1 MRLYSTFHT
10 FLALC
15 LSVLILAGC
24 NTIGGV
30 GRDISAVGGAI
41 TGASGGAERGIAR
54 AMSDSAATA
63 AAVSGDAS
71 GRPVAAS
78 SDF

>member
-1 MRLYSTFHT
+1 MRLYSTFHA

-15 LSVLILAGC
+15 LSVLILVGC

-30 GRDISAVGGAI
+30 GRDVSAVGSAI
-41 TGASGGAERGIAR
+41 TEASGGAERGIAR

-63 AAVSGDAS
+63 AAVSGNAS
-71 GRPVAAS
+71 GRPVSAS